1 MNIILVLIVW
11 LSVAIVVGISFGKFC
26 AAGSGRDAK
35 IPRKMSMESETSANN
50 VRRLE
55 AA

>member
-1 MNIILVLIVW
+1 MTVIFVLLVW
-11 LSVAIVVGISFGKFC
+11 LSVAFVVGISFGKFC
-26 AAGSGRDAK
+26 AAGSGRNAK
-35 IPRKMSMESETSANN
+35 IPEKMSMESETSADN